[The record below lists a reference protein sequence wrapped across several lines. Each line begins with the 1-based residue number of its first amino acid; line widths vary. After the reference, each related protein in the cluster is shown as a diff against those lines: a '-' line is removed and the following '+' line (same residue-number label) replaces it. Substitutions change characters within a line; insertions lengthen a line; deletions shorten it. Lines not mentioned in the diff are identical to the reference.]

1 MLDNNSTSGRWLHR
15 GGFSLLRNFFFGQE
29 NEVFYLV
36 MFQIVALMSALRRA
50 RLAHHV
56 YTLNPFLSLLL
67 IFLLEKSS
75 GFSQRS

>member
-1 MLDNNSTSGRWLHR
+1 MLDNNSASGRWLYR

-50 RLAHHV
+50 R
-56 YTLNPFLSLLL
+56 
-67 IFLLEKSS
+67 FLLTMCIL
-75 GFSQRS
+75 